1 MIKAEITPPLE
12 PSKILRSANDIVPS
26 LNVVSIVDSSVSIE
40 TQAAASPIAFDAEY
54 TGLLYLRYLTTF
66 IIAIVIVPNVYN
78 RLKISKQRICN
89 TDAKTPHF
97 CESGNEGF
105 LLVEALPQSPQ
116 NTGSC
121 SGNAGNFQRLRD
133 FANR

>member
-1 MIKAEITPPLE
+1 MIKAEITSPLE

-40 TQAAASPIAFDAEY
+40 TQAAASPTAFDAEY

-78 RLKISKQRICN
+78 RLKISYP
-89 TDAKTPHF
+89 DF
-97 CESGNEGF
+97 CVIPTFQKSPTVPAVLERKVGITFCPLMGKKPVF
-105 LLVEALPQSPQ
+105 LQKSVYP
-116 NTGSC
+116 
-121 SGNAGNFQRLRD
+121 
-133 FANR
+133 